1 MVHWYPKYVPVGV
14 RRARAAV
21 EMHELRERGV
31 TVQPVEVRDRNIVR
45 GFWGRRWCEH
55 LESFSDYANRL
66 PGGRTYV
73 RNGSVCHLAV
83 EPGGVEAMVAGRELY
98 RVVVRI
104 GQIEQPA
111 WKAIKK
117 ACAGEIGSV
126 LELLEGRLPDRVM
139 DIVAHRDTGLFPQ
152 PGEIELTCD
161 CPDSATVC
169 KHAAAVLYG
178 VGSRL
183 DDSPELLFRLR
194 GVDEAELIGADMA
207 LPSGTTRADTLADG
221 DLGDIFGIDLDAAGS
236 AAAANAREPAASTVP
251 DGATRAPADSSKPAA
266 SRDPA
271 GAAGAPVPSAWKPA
285 ASAAPAGATRALAA
299 GSLEPAA
306 STDRAG
312 ATRALAAGSLEPAAS
327 TDRAG
332 AIRAPATDS
341 LKPAASTDRAGAIR
355 APATDSLKPAA
366 STDRAGAIRAPA
378 TDSLKPAASTDRA
391 GAIRVPAADSLKPAA
406 STDRAGAARALAADS
421 LKPAAGAAPAGATR
435 APAADSLRSA
445 ASPSPVPKRPKRAP
459 RRRPPRADRPPA
471 LPRRED
477 DRAEAPRFRPTGAL
491 IAELRERCGF
501 SVAEFA
507 ELLQVTGTTV
517 RRWEAAPGPLDLR
530 GRSREALT
538 VLRLEIEEEPE

>member
-104 GQIEQPA
+104 RQIERPA

-194 GVDEAELIGADMA
+194 GVDEAELIGADLA

-236 AAAANAREPAASTVP
+236 AAAPNAREPAASTVP
-251 DGATRAPADSSKPAA
+251 DGATRGPADSSKPAA

-299 GSLEPAA
+299 GSLKPAA

-332 AIRAPATDS
+332 AARALAAGS
-341 LKPAASTDRAGAIR
+341 LE
-355 APATDSLKPAA
+355 
-366 STDRAGAIRAPA
+366 
-378 TDSLKPAASTDRA
+378 PAASTDRA

-421 LKPAAGAAPAGATR
+421 LKPAAGTAPAGATR